1 MGMKADGVLYL
12 AAEFIDTFNEINK
25 QVEKGAIKVAK
36 NNQIKLS
43 VDEKSLLTS
52 IDKSLGSKSLKG
64 FDLSGVIIPYLKKF
78 SEEAPDN
85 ELGRKI
91 ILKKLQDDIGLV
103 DIVKGKAVKNN
114 NLKAMSAD
122 DIASAIEE
130 INSLIYEDKLKSV
143 NESPVKAVTEIF
155 LKHASNI
162 KAEIQ
167 KQLLEEFGENVSKYG
182 VSEKEANDKLSGI
195 YDSLAKRAEKE
206 FELGGRKN
214 KVRLED
220 VATEKDLEKI
230 QGYYSRLESL
240 GSPISGKSK
249 ELGDMLMKLSDDVDS
264 FREGL
269 DDELY
274 ELSEDIY
281 SYTEREKKLF
291 EDVRK
296 KSYVSSRDKVKP
308 TYSKNKE
315 DTIEPIIE
323 TLPFTESTKK
333 KDTVQDNKTQENNKA
348 LEQAKE
354 ITEAENKTTNIKKE
368 QTQEIK
374 KQNELLQEQKDK
386 EKSLNKE
393 NTSQKTS
400 KSSKPKLNK
409 DFANDIADIFNL
421 MQQEGTIPL
430 SSSQKQVDEIEEE
443 KEQAEQVTEEKERT
457 VEKTKEQAQVEQQ
470 VTDKLKEQKNV
481 QQSLQED
488 SQENKKKSE
497 LETLEDIKKETK
509 QITDQEQKT
518 IKAKE
523 ESLKVTQEELKTEQE
538 INDKKEKSA
547 APIDSIRP
555 DSAQPLL
562 NKENGET
569 LATKEKKDQ
578 EEIQQKIVESKN
590 KELKITEEIA
600 EAEKQITTE
609 NQKQEEAEEKKPLI
623 MLVNKGRK
631 LADVKTKGKS
641 NSQIQ
646 AQLEAKKREKA
657 KPNKKQSSDDTEQTI
672 DKTEEA
678 AAAAAAEADMKAA
691 EAQKAK
697 EDAEI
702 LAKLRKAFGVTENK
716 ANEESIQQIEV
727 SSEQMQKLKKEIQE
741 ATESL
746 KEYKEINDKI
756 AKAQADKD
764 NYVISQQTIDEMVQA
779 GALSSSV
786 DMAEYI
792 RSAYRL
798 YKKSGN
804 EDDEKVLKEA
814 LRQYKLPTK
823 KKKYLSYLTD
833 EKGKMIKDE
842 NGEYKTEIKIDDAYR
857 EEEYLYSKNGKKLK
871 SYANDERYKQYIK
884 QADDE
889 RRAYEKAQR
898 KLPSLLDERQ
908 AGQKDFA
915 EASTRIQQVLQETG
929 LDAERVNEIL
939 AAINGNLTD
948 EEAIWKV
955 INSYIKEASVELGK
969 QQNISEDVSTLPDS
983 STASASTSK
992 SKPSSIPSVPQ
1003 IPNVSNVNI
1012 NQSEI
1017 DSGNEASN
1025 EARGFNL
1032 ISVSAEGAAEAKK
1045 NFVEAN
1051 KEVKQS
1057 ANDSVDATNKENKS
1071 LKEISKQKKNKDT
1084 KKKQESEITSSEDNQ
1099 SELIKNIVTDLLAQK
1114 QSSKNSEGKTEKDL
1128 KAQLESKYSRL
1139 AKQKDFIQDNDI
1151 SQKFLIKYSDI
1162 EATEDIQSYIDL
1174 VTKLGTVK
1182 KELKGYFDLDNLL
1195 IDDNKLDDATSALS
1209 SYFDLLEALRELR
1222 YKITGESSKETNLL
1236 ESFTE
1241 QKTADLTV
1249 QKYKEN
1255 LEKGFKKISSSKDFI
1270 QENDTSQEFLTKY
1283 ADIEAT
1289 DKMQEYVKNSL
1300 LIAQTKNQLSEY
1312 FDKEG
1317 NYIKKTYDGNG
1328 DLSKEIEQAQDLLNL
1343 YNNLINTKEKLE
1355 LEITSKTSSE
1365 TMRSLSAKT
1374 EQELRTNIEKDY
1386 KKLFQS
1392 KGYIQNNLEQRNFID
1407 KYNGVISTDNT
1418 KQFNEALLKQSNIK
1432 NILDKQF
1439 DKTGTLIGDP
1449 DEVQKL
1455 LKEYNELSNLIQRLK
1470 LLISADDSKESIA
1483 LKVDKDAQKAK
1494 TSLESLERTI
1504 TNTFSKI
1511 SNTKEFIQGGDIN
1524 NAFLKSYEGISKG
1537 NDKGYKATTNL
1548 RELKNLSDE
1557 LVDVKTKLKVSFDEA
1572 GNLKSSANPFEV
1584 QGLLNKY
1591 DELVNK
1597 IQNLKTIIQSP
1608 SSQESFLLEEFKQIT
1623 KAEKEASDE
1632 AENFKNKTQEA
1643 LNKTLTD
1650 KNFASGKD
1658 TDITTL
1664 DSYFKVGSS
1673 DNLDKVRSTVAE
1685 LKILKEQLKA
1695 SRADDGSLIG
1705 EPKDVSALIERY
1717 NTLSKTLQSLIVQ
1730 IKLPN
1735 SSETIG
1741 LKIAED
1747 AEKAEKELDELK
1759 AKVDTVIGKSSLFE
1773 TQTLKTINAYG
1784 AFNGEEGKRTD
1795 LITPDKLGEKYGDRF
1810 AKQQEQVQQLISKFR
1825 EYKTAVEELETLRT
1839 SDNTTL
1845 EQLTEANDKVKN
1857 LKDNITTLSQTIKT
1871 SGIANASE
1879 EQLGA
1884 LKNRLEIFLE
1894 KNPNLTLGIRQQ
1906 IQEYIDILNSGAS
1919 VSKTRYASMTADL
1932 NKFAA
1937 AQTSGTTIWEQMV
1950 GKMREG
1956 IAFLATKFSFY
1967 EIFNQFRQGFEV
1979 IHQFDDALTE
1989 MMKVSDETRLSLE
2002 RYQKTTFDT
2011 ADAIGTNAL
2020 QIQNSTA
2027 DFMRL
2032 GETLNEA
2039 AESAKSANV
2048 LMNVSEFQ
2056 SIDEA
2061 TKSLIAMSAAYDD
2074 LSKMNIID
2082 KLNEVGNN
2090 FSISTSE
2097 AAEALQSSASA
2108 LQTAGNSMD
2117 ESLALITAGN
2127 AVVQDANKVGTGMR
2141 TIALRLTGTKTAK
2154 EQLEEMGEE
2163 TENVITTQSKL
2174 RDTIKEATAVA
2185 SNGFKGFDILDDNGN
2200 YKSTYEIMLG
2210 IADVYD
2216 EIVET
2221 DKQLGRNN
2229 ANLLLESVAG
2239 KNRANIAASIFQNP
2253 QLLKDAYKSSQEANG
2268 SAMRENEKYVQ
2279 SISGHIAQLKNA
2291 WQEMWANAA
2300 NRDVINFF
2308 IDAAK
2313 AVVNLANAVGV
2324 LPTTFALMLPYLNII
2339 TKVRSK
2345 DNKGIVTQFLDWAN
2359 GLNEAQKAAKEMA
2372 TAQEGLNAVKEAGI
2386 AITTAETVA
2395 TEAEAV
2401 ADAEG
2406 AAASATKTI
2415 ADEAQTASSLELAG
2429 AEAIETAA
2437 EQGSTA
2443 ADIEGAAASAGKTAA
2458 NLAEAGSNA
2467 AAGASGFGQLGAT
2480 IGGKLSAGIGR
2491 LTGAFSGLVGTIGA
2505 VPVGLG
2511 LVAGALLI
2519 GKKVYDAHRESV
2531 FEDAKATA
2539 ENIKTQQEATTQQ
2552 IESYKQLKTQLDSGD
2567 LSEQETTNVK
2577 QQILDIQKSINDQY
2591 GTAAQNVDLIN
2602 GELEEQ
2608 VNLLNSISEKEA
2620 QSQYYKDYE
2629 GFQVAKEEYNKS
2641 NRRFNFSLF
2650 NTGDGNLDR
2659 AISDKL
2665 IETGVLDKNSGAI
2678 GIDTY
2683 FGSVRGTASEAI
2695 TTLEKS
2701 KNALEELKKEYRD
2714 PDALRAIDKQIGEIE
2729 TQIGSAYEIVDKY
2742 EETIL
2747 RGLQSDLV
2755 SNNKNGYDIYKN
2767 YQSSVSNLEDAYI
2780 TGDTKKI
2787 NEARKA
2793 FDEASIA
2800 KDKFLSISGNE
2811 QFALLFSKIDTSLI
2825 DAKNRFQDTVDLLKD
2840 IPEPKE
2846 QDGLF
2851 EGDNKKVL
2859 KENAKAQ
2866 SKLTKE
2872 QKKAY
2877 KAAKELYSLNPDKVD
2892 IKATLDNNTYASG
2905 KYADALN
2912 NLMNAMGWTSA
2923 DADNLISALITAGI
2937 VQGDAADIAN
2947 IASGSYD
2954 AFSSSVE
2961 TAIGALSTLNTALS
2975 ESAKGTGIT
2984 EQTLTEL
2991 KSAFGDNLN
3000 SVLETTAN
3008 GYHLNVEGA
3017 YLLRQ
3022 QQEALTNAD
3031 YASAVYEQ
3039 YQALEKLQEGYLK
3052 AKEAGEDTSGYVQ
3065 QRQAIQAN
3073 IDKLNED
3080 LMAFNNA
3087 NSAYQTWLS
3096 KQSSEGEREMYNSIY
3111 SGYDAVKD
3119 ELNRGW
3125 AGEKTRS
3132 WLDLIFNDE
3141 GDDSFDAW
3149 TSSAEEVKE
3158 KFDEVT
3164 KDIEGTGGYSIADFF
3179 TVDAN
3184 GKSTSQGI
3192 WNFFEAVENKQ
3203 DEVGEKFVDLEEGIF
3218 NFGKNGDYQIA
3229 DLLGMDVESVQGIL
3243 RAAADAGFEIHLDQ
3257 PLYSLEQLEKKAYS
3271 AKDALEETMGTK
3283 LKINL
3288 DPQSEEEVDDAMQK
3302 LMQYQQTLSEDT
3314 SIDPNIKTERLQ
3326 QIADLMNFMAA
3337 KKREFVEGDLFNF
3350 KIDIFLF

>member
-64 FDLSGVIIPYLKKF
+64 FDLSGIIIPYLKKF
-78 SEEAPDN
+78 SEEAPDD
-85 ELGRKI
+85 ELGRKR
-91 ILKKLQDDIGLV
+91 ILKNLQDDIGLV
-103 DIVKGKAVKNN
+103 DIVESKAVKNN

-122 DIASAIEE
+122 DIASAVEE
-130 INSLIYEDKLKSV
+130 VNSLIYKDKLKSV
-143 NESPVKAVTEIF
+143 NESPVKAITEIF
-155 LKHASNI
+155 LKHASNV

-182 VSEKEANDKLSGI
+182 VSEKEANDKLSSI

-249 ELGDMLMKLSDDVDS
+249 ELGDMLVKLSDDVDS

-296 KSYVSSRDKVKP
+296 KSYISSRDKVNP

-470 VTDKLKEQKNV
+470 VTNELKEQKNV

-555 DSAQPLL
+555 DSVQPLL

-641 NSQIQ
+641 NSEIQ
-646 AQLEAKKREKA
+646 AQIEAKNKEKA
-657 KPNKKQSSDDTEQTI
+657 KSNIKQSSNDSKQII

-691 EAQKAK
+691 KAQKMK

-702 LAKLRKAFGVTENK
+702 LAKLRKVFGVTENK

-756 AKAQADKD
+756 AKAQSDKD

-779 GALSSSV
+779 GALSSSI

-833 EKGKMIKDE
+833 ENGNRIQDE
-842 NGEYKTEIKIDDAYR
+842 NGKYKTEIKIGDAYR
-857 EEEYLYSKNGKKLK
+857 DDEYLYSKNGKKLK

-898 KLPSLLDERQ
+898 KLPSLLEERQ

-915 EASTRIQQVLQETG
+915 EVSARIQQVLQETG

-955 INSYIKEASVELGK
+955 INTYIKEASAELTK
-969 QQNISEDVSTLPDS
+969 QQNISEDTSTLPDS
-983 STASASTSK
+983 STASASTSSSASTSK
-992 SKPSSIPSVPQ
+992 NKPSSIPSIPQ
-1003 IPNVSNVNI
+1003 IPNVSNANI

-1032 ISVSAEGAAEAKK
+1032 ISVSAEEAAGGKK
-1045 NFVEAN
+1045 KFVEAN
-1051 KEVKQS
+1051 KEVLQS
-1057 ANDSVDATNKENKS
+1057 IVGSMPKIEQEAKALEKVEDIKEESNKILEGSIEDKTNIGE
-1071 LKEISKQKKNKDT
+1071 E
-1084 KKKQESEITSSEDNQ
+1084 KKQVEEIARRRKEAQQQYENQFHTWGEDGQLSFLDKNDYDLQ
-1099 SELIKNIVTDLLAQK
+1099 NEYLELQK
-1114 QSSKNSEGKTEKDL
+1114 QEAE
-1128 KAQLESKYSRL
+1128 QL
-1139 AKQKDFIQDNDI
+1139 AKQAEQNPPKVNIPIEGQI
-1151 SQKFLIKYSDI
+1151 SFTN
-1162 EATEDIQSYIDL
+1162 EEDINKIANEVYENSFIANKDGQYSL
-1174 VTKLGTVK
+1174 FRNVEAASNWGQ
-1182 KELKGYFDLDNLL
+1182 ELKEDLQEASKTDFSNL
-1195 IDDNKLDDATSALS
+1195 
-1209 SYFDLLEALRELR
+1209 
-1222 YKITGESSKETNLL
+1222 
-1236 ESFTE
+1236 
-1241 QKTADLTV
+1241 
-1249 QKYKEN
+1249 
-1255 LEKGFKKISSSKDFI
+1255 
-1270 QENDTSQEFLTKY
+1270 
-1283 ADIEAT
+1283 
-1289 DKMQEYVKNSL
+1289 
-1300 LIAQTKNQLSEY
+1300 KNQLSLK
-1312 FDKEG
+1312 DW
-1317 NYIKKTYDGNG
+1317 
-1328 DLSKEIEQAQDLLNL
+1328 EIA
-1343 YNNLINTKEKLE
+1343 
-1355 LEITSKTSSE
+1355 
-1365 TMRSLSAKT
+1365 
-1374 EQELRTNIEKDY
+1374 
-1386 KKLFQS
+1386 
-1392 KGYIQNNLEQRNFID
+1392 ID
-1407 KYNGVISTDNT
+1407 KRDKGIEEQFKKINNSKSFLQNTDIPNDFLKKYENIST
-1418 KQFNEALLKQSNIK
+1418 K
-1432 NILDKQF
+1432 N
-1439 DKTGTLIGDP
+1439 G
-1449 DEVQKL
+1449 E
-1455 LKEYNELSNLIQRLK
+1455 
-1470 LLISADDSKESIA
+1470 
-1483 LKVDKDAQKAK
+1483 
-1494 TSLESLERTI
+1494 
-1504 TNTFSKI
+1504 
-1511 SNTKEFIQGGDIN
+1511 
-1524 NAFLKSYEGISKG
+1524 
-1537 NDKGYKATTNL
+1537 GYKVTSNL

-1557 LVDVKTKLKVSFDEA
+1557 LANVKTKLKVSFDEG
-1572 GNLKSSANPFEV
+1572 GNLKSTADPFEV
-1584 QGLLNKY
+1584 QELLGKY

-1673 DNLDKVRSTVAE
+1673 DNLDKVRSTVEE

-1717 NTLSKTLQSLIVQ
+1717 NTLSKTLQSLITQ
-1730 IKLPN
+1730 IKLPD

-1747 AEKAEKELDELK
+1747 AKKAEKELDELK
-1759 AKVDTVIGKSSLFE
+1759 TKVDTVIGKSSLFE
-1773 TQTLKTINAYG
+1773 AQTLKTINAYG
-1784 AFNGEEGKRTD
+1784 AFNGEEGKKTD
-1795 LITPDKLGEKYGDRF
+1795 LIAPDKLGEKYGDRF

-1967 EIFNQFRQGFEV
+1967 QVFNQFRQGFEV

-2032 GETLNEA
+2032 GMGT
-2039 AESAKSANV
+2039 NV
-2048 LMNVSEFQ
+2048 LC
-2056 SIDEA
+2056 
-2061 TKSLIAMSAAYDD
+2061 
-2074 LSKMNIID
+2074 
-2082 KLNEVGNN
+2082 
-2090 FSISTSE
+2090 
-2097 AAEALQSSASA
+2097 
-2108 LQTAGNSMD
+2108 
-2117 ESLALITAGN
+2117 
-2127 AVVQDANKVGTGMR
+2127 
-2141 TIALRLTGTKTAK
+2141 
-2154 EQLEEMGEE
+2154 
-2163 TENVITTQSKL
+2163 
-2174 RDTIKEATAVA
+2174 
-2185 SNGFKGFDILDDNGN
+2185 
-2200 YKSTYEIMLG
+2200 
-2210 IADVYD
+2210 
-2216 EIVET
+2216 
-2221 DKQLGRNN
+2221 
-2229 ANLLLESVAG
+2229 
-2239 KNRANIAASIFQNP
+2239 
-2253 QLLKDAYKSSQEANG
+2253 
-2268 SAMRENEKYVQ
+2268 
-2279 SISGHIAQLKNA
+2279 
-2291 WQEMWANAA
+2291 
-2300 NRDVINFF
+2300 
-2308 IDAAK
+2308 
-2313 AVVNLANAVGV
+2313 
-2324 LPTTFALMLPYLNII
+2324 
-2339 TKVRSK
+2339 
-2345 DNKGIVTQFLDWAN
+2345 
-2359 GLNEAQKAAKEMA
+2359 
-2372 TAQEGLNAVKEAGI
+2372 
-2386 AITTAETVA
+2386 
-2395 TEAEAV
+2395 
-2401 ADAEG
+2401 
-2406 AAASATKTI
+2406 
-2415 ADEAQTASSLELAG
+2415 
-2429 AEAIETAA
+2429 
-2437 EQGSTA
+2437 
-2443 ADIEGAAASAGKTAA
+2443 
-2458 NLAEAGSNA
+2458 
-2467 AAGASGFGQLGAT
+2467 
-2480 IGGKLSAGIGR
+2480 
-2491 LTGAFSGLVGTIGA
+2491 
-2505 VPVGLG
+2505 
-2511 LVAGALLI
+2511 
-2519 GKKVYDAHRESV
+2519 
-2531 FEDAKATA
+2531 
-2539 ENIKTQQEATTQQ
+2539 
-2552 IESYKQLKTQLDSGD
+2552 
-2567 LSEQETTNVK
+2567 
-2577 QQILDIQKSINDQY
+2577 
-2591 GTAAQNVDLIN
+2591 
-2602 GELEEQ
+2602 
-2608 VNLLNSISEKEA
+2608 
-2620 QSQYYKDYE
+2620 
-2629 GFQVAKEEYNKS
+2629 
-2641 NRRFNFSLF
+2641 
-2650 NTGDGNLDR
+2650 
-2659 AISDKL
+2659 
-2665 IETGVLDKNSGAI
+2665 
-2678 GIDTY
+2678 
-2683 FGSVRGTASEAI
+2683 
-2695 TTLEKS
+2695 
-2701 KNALEELKKEYRD
+2701 
-2714 PDALRAIDKQIGEIE
+2714 
-2729 TQIGSAYEIVDKY
+2729 
-2742 EETIL
+2742 
-2747 RGLQSDLV
+2747 
-2755 SNNKNGYDIYKN
+2755 
-2767 YQSSVSNLEDAYI
+2767 
-2780 TGDTKKI
+2780 
-2787 NEARKA
+2787 
-2793 FDEASIA
+2793 
-2800 KDKFLSISGNE
+2800 
-2811 QFALLFSKIDTSLI
+2811 
-2825 DAKNRFQDTVDLLKD
+2825 
-2840 IPEPKE
+2840 
-2846 QDGLF
+2846 
-2851 EGDNKKVL
+2851 
-2859 KENAKAQ
+2859 
-2866 SKLTKE
+2866 
-2872 QKKAY
+2872 
-2877 KAAKELYSLNPDKVD
+2877 
-2892 IKATLDNNTYASG
+2892 
-2905 KYADALN
+2905 
-2912 NLMNAMGWTSA
+2912 
-2923 DADNLISALITAGI
+2923 
-2937 VQGDAADIAN
+2937 
-2947 IASGSYD
+2947 
-2954 AFSSSVE
+2954 
-2961 TAIGALSTLNTALS
+2961 
-2975 ESAKGTGIT
+2975 
-2984 EQTLTEL
+2984 
-2991 KSAFGDNLN
+2991 
-3000 SVLETTAN
+3000 
-3008 GYHLNVEGA
+3008 
-3017 YLLRQ
+3017 
-3022 QQEALTNAD
+3022 
-3031 YASAVYEQ
+3031 SAV
-3039 YQALEKLQEGYLK
+3039 
-3052 AKEAGEDTSGYVQ
+3052 
-3065 QRQAIQAN
+3065 
-3073 IDKLNED
+3073 
-3080 LMAFNNA
+3080 
-3087 NSAYQTWLS
+3087 
-3096 KQSSEGEREMYNSIY
+3096 
-3111 SGYDAVKD
+3111 
-3119 ELNRGW
+3119 
-3125 AGEKTRS
+3125 
-3132 WLDLIFNDE
+3132 
-3141 GDDSFDAW
+3141 
-3149 TSSAEEVKE
+3149 
-3158 KFDEVT
+3158 
-3164 KDIEGTGGYSIADFF
+3164 
-3179 TVDAN
+3179 
-3184 GKSTSQGI
+3184 
-3192 WNFFEAVENKQ
+3192 
-3203 DEVGEKFVDLEEGIF
+3203 
-3218 NFGKNGDYQIA
+3218 
-3229 DLLGMDVESVQGIL
+3229 
-3243 RAAADAGFEIHLDQ
+3243 
-3257 PLYSLEQLEKKAYS
+3257 
-3271 AKDALEETMGTK
+3271 
-3283 LKINL
+3283 
-3288 DPQSEEEVDDAMQK
+3288 
-3302 LMQYQQTLSEDT
+3302 
-3314 SIDPNIKTERLQ
+3314 
-3326 QIADLMNFMAA
+3326 
-3337 KKREFVEGDLFNF
+3337 
-3350 KIDIFLF
+3350 